1 MVTYTKRPGFARE
14 LEVFP
19 YPLSVVYITD
29 KSQFDGILS
38 SEKLYVIDGVV
49 DVGDTSIV
57 VPEGGLNLAGLGFGI
72 SKLLSTE
79 NNFTLFVDDG
89 VTYSGDLF
97 LTDLDITVSGTGS
110 KVFELDN
117 NENFNAVEWNTVN
130 FISCTSL
137 GSLTDYR
144 QGLSRNVAWI
154 SCLDGL
160 TMAGNWSGGW
170 AALDSILLGT
180 AMTTGVLFKAGAGLV
195 IGGSFR
201 SNVNI
206 LNLGTSGGIFC
217 DFAPSNITLDA
228 GFSLESVRADPAAN
242 NLPNMPSTSVK
253 ALIKDSPGVGNTYPG
268 GTLNPAADS
277 EVVIATVDTLY
288 QLTGSMTLEDSYWFS
303 TANTNGLKLDST
315 NDIEVVVIGT
325 LSFSGSNNNE
335 MVVQLRQYD
344 SSATA
349 YVNIG
354 PEYRTTLNGGPSGG
368 RAENITFHSL
378 ALMSQDDRIEVWIK
392 NITGSGN
399 ITLVA
404 GGQFKVLER

>member
-1 MVTYTKRPGFARE
+1 MVTYTKRPGFQRE

-19 YPLSVVYITD
+19 YPLSVVYVTD
-29 KSQFDGILS
+29 KSQFDGALD

-49 DVGDTSIV
+49 DMGSTSIV
-57 VPEGGLNLAGLGFGI
+57 VPSTGLNLAGLGFGI
-72 SKLLSTE
+72 SKLISTE
-79 NNFTLFVDDG
+79 DSYTLFVTDG

-97 LTDLDITVSGTGS
+97 LTDIDITTSGTGS

-117 NENFNAVEWNTVN
+117 NENGNAVEWNTTN

-137 GSLTDYR
+137 GSITDYR

-160 TMAGNWSGGW
+160 TMAGPWSGGW
-170 AALDSILLGT
+170 AAIDSIIIG
-180 AMTTGVLFKAGAGLV
+180 APMTTGVLFRAGAGLV

-217 DFAPSNITLDA
+217 DFAPSNITLDT
-228 GFSLESVRADPAAN
+228 GFALDGVRADPAAN

-253 ALIKDSPGVGNTYPG
+253 ALITNSPGLGNTYPG
-268 GTLNPAADS
+268 ATAAPGAAS
-277 EVVIATVDTLY
+277 EVVVTVVDTLY
-288 QLTGSMTLEDSYWFS
+288 QLTGSMTLANSYWFS
-303 TANTNGLKLDST
+303 LANTNGIKLDST
-315 NDIEVVVIGT
+315 KELEVAVIGT
-325 LSFSGSNNNE
+325 LSFSGTNNNE

-354 PEYRTTLNGGPSGG
+354 PEYRTTLNGGPAGG
-368 RAENITFHSL
+368 RAENITFHAL
-378 ALMSQDDRIEVWIK
+378 ATLAQDDRVEVWVK
-392 NITGSGN
+392 NITGTGN

-404 GGQFKVLER
+404 GGQFKVLAR

>member
-1 MVTYTKRPGFARE
+1 MVTYTKRPGFERE

-19 YPLSVVYITD
+19 YPLAVVYITD

-49 DVGDTSIV
+49 DVGSTSIV
-57 VPEGGLNLAGLGFGI
+57 VPEGGLNLSGLGFGI

-79 NNFTLFVDDG
+79 DNFTLFVDDG

-97 LTDLDITVSGTGS
+97 LTELDITVSGTGS

-130 FISCTSL
+130 FINCTSL

-154 SCLDGL
+154 SCSDGL
-160 TMAGNWSGGW
+160 TMSGNWSGGW
-170 AALDSILLGT
+170 AAIDSIIIG
-180 AMTTGVLFKAGAGLV
+180 APMTTGVLFKAGAGLL

-217 DFAPSNITLDA
+217 DFAPSNITSDA
-228 GFSLESVRADPAAN
+228 GFTLSSVRADPAAN

-253 ALIKDSPGVGNTYPG
+253 ALIRNSPGIGDTYPG
-268 GTLNPAADS
+268 ATAAPEANS
-277 EVVIATVDTLY
+277 TVTISVVDTLY
-288 QLTGSMTLEDSYWFS
+288 QLTGSMTLADSYWFS
-303 TANTNGLKLDST
+303 LANTNGVKLDST
-315 NDIEVVVIGT
+315 NSLEVEVIGT

-344 SSATA
+344 SSASA
-349 YVNIG
+349 YINIG
-354 PEYRTTLNGGPSGG
+354 PEYRTTLNGGPTGG
-368 RAENITFHSL
+368 RAENITFHAL
-378 ALMSQDDRIEVWIK
+378 ATLSTDDRVEVWIK
-392 NITGSGN
+392 NITGTGD
-399 ITLVA
+399 ITLIA
-404 GGQFKVLER
+404 GGQFRVLER